1 MFFLFSNLGLLVVT
15 GVVSWW
21 LSGFDS
27 NVRGE
32 NLRHDY
38 IRRGVRCGLTLLIV
52 QIAFRALWR
61 CWFYGDKAAGILYL
75 ATLVPLALI
84 WMGCITE
91 VLAQVFHRLV
101 DPQDNREYDPK
112 KAVRELDAVGEL
124 VRSRRKEEAIE
135 LCRMLLQTSDDN
147 HSALELTLHHL
158 GVPVEPVK
166 ESKPVVEAHRL
177 REAKK
182 HPEAEAILKS
192 MLRAEP
198 ANTAA
203 ALALMRLY
211 VQDMKCGDKA
221 AEVLRSLEKQRHV
234 PAAHVEFARRSL
246 EDWKKPRPGEE
257 PEEKPESIE
266 GLLAGGYFGT
276 AAEILEKKVEAEPGN
291 FEAWIKLAEVQG
303 KYCANLRQAEKI
315 VRRIEINRAFS
326 AEQIGQA
333 RNRLQEWR
341 DGRK

>member
-211 VQDMKCGDKA
+211 VQDMKCGD
-221 AEVLRSLEKQRHV
+221 
-234 PAAHVEFARRSL
+234 
-246 EDWKKPRPGEE
+246 
-257 PEEKPESIE
+257 
-266 GLLAGGYFGT
+266 
-276 AAEILEKKVEAEPGN
+276 
-291 FEAWIKLAEVQG
+291 
-303 KYCANLRQAEKI
+303 
-315 VRRIEINRAFS
+315 
-326 AEQIGQA
+326 
-333 RNRLQEWR
+333 
-341 DGRK
+341 